1 MLDLLALLVS
11 PVVVCLLLLLFAL
24 WLEFQWNLNGVSM
37 EFQWNFNGI
46 SMEFQW
52 NFNGISI
59 DKKQWIVN
67 GISMEFQRWE
77 NVGLHGNFIGIS
89 MEFQWPVFDE
99 NSVNLSADNK

>member
-1 MLDLLALLVS
+1 
-11 PVVVCLLLLLFAL
+11 
-24 WLEFQWNLNGVSM
+24 
-37 EFQWNFNGI
+37 
-46 SMEFQW
+46 MEFQW